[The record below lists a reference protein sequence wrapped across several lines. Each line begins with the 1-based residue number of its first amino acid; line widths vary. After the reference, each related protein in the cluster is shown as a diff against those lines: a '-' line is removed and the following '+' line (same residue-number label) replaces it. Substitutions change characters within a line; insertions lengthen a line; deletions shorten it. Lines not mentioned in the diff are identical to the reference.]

1 MSKKLKVGLLA
12 RADNSGLGILSWDL
26 NKNLDFEKVMIVTNE
41 YPIDLERYDE
51 KKTTIC
57 DRGIPSLQE
66 IKAFLDGLDVVITLE
81 TPYNWNFY
89 KIARDMGVKTALMVM
104 YEWTPDQKR
113 MPSEPDMYLC
123 PTQLDYD
130 TLWGNKHLVPVPVNR
145 KDVPFKERTEAKTF
159 IFNNGHGGYGGRNSL
174 NEFLQAIQMVKADV
188 KFIIRTQV
196 PMDESIRDSRI
207 EIQIGEV
214 DYDKLWSEGD
224 IYVHAHKF
232 DGLSLPLQEAL
243 SAGYPVIAVDR
254 EPYNN
259 ILPEEMLFDY
269 DAKYSVQLPLR
280 TIKAVTINPRT
291 LADKIEEFAAMPNN
305 KIKELSNKS
314 DALAKEMSWSK
325 LKPQYEQIFQQLYD
339 GK

>member
-1 MSKKLKVGLLA
+1 MSKKLKVGLVA

-26 NKNLDFEKVMIVTNE
+26 SKNLDFDKIMVVSAE
-41 YPIDLERYDE
+41 YPTDCERYDE
-51 KKTTIC
+51 EKTTIC
-57 DRGIPSLQE
+57 DRGIPSLYE
-66 IKAFLDGLDVVITLE
+66 IKTFLEGLDVVLTLE

-89 KIARDMGVKTALMVM
+89 KIAREMGVKTALMVM
-104 YEWTPDQKR
+104 YEWTPPQKK

-145 KDVPFKERTEAKTF
+145 REVEFKERTEAKTF
-159 IFNNGHGGYGGRNSL
+159 VFNNGHGGYGGRNSL
-174 NEFLQAIQMVKADV
+174 QEFLYAIQMVKADV

-196 PMDESIRDSRI
+196 QMDESIRDSRI

-214 DYDKLWSEGD
+214 DYDKLWKEGD
-224 IYVHAHKF
+224 IYIHAHKF

-254 EPYNN
+254 EPYNT
-259 ILPEEMLFDY
+259 ILPKEMLFKP
-269 DAKYSVQLPLR
+269 DAEYEVQLPFR
-280 TIKAVTINPRT
+280 SIKAVTINPRT
-291 LADKIEEFAAMPNN
+291 LADKIEEFAGMSDE

-314 DALAKEMSWSK
+314 DELAKEMSWSK
-325 LKPQYEQIFQQLYD
+325 LKPVYEQTFQELYE